1 MTLVGSSIWA
11 LQLADVLG
19 LIRVTL
25 ISTVAFCVSGIGW
38 LMFGQQ
44 REQQRVRLTLIALI
58 ALSTGV
64 LVLLAWAQG
73 GPLKDN
79 YLRNPLLVESVRW
92 WGILPLLPVCVA
104 WRLFAGSLRK
114 FLPVDSVASWALL
127 GFLTLILPL
136 AAYPKFPQ
144 TESIDEIVLAPAILL
159 IILALFGWIFRW
171 RALGVGPRATIMVA
185 SLAWGVSRHMGRVC
199 NLTVSELSQR
209 VTQR

>member
-25 ISTVAFCVSGIGW
+25 ISTVALCVSGIGW
-38 LMFGQQ
+38 LLFGQQ
-44 REQQRVRLTLIALI
+44 REQPRVRLTLIALN
-58 ALSTGV
+58 ALSIGV
-64 LVLLAWAQG
+64 LALLAWAQG

-79 YLRNPLLVESVRW
+79 YLKNPLLVESVGW
-92 WGILPLLPVCVA
+92 WGILPLVPVCVA
-104 WRLFAGSLRK
+104 WRLFAGSLRR
-114 FLPVDSVASWALL
+114 FLSVDSVASWALL

-144 TESIDEIVLAPAILL
+144 AESIDEIVLAPAILL

-171 RALGVGPRATIMVA
+171 RALGVGLRVAIMVA
-185 SLAWGVSRHMGRVC
+185 SLAWGFFGAWAAFAILLYRGFHG
-199 NLTVSELSQR
+199 E
-209 VTQR
+209 